1 MCSTTGRSGSS
12 RRQREKTERWSSA
25 LLRTPP
31 APPWPQ
37 TSPFGTPHAAFVTPV
52 TPCLSYVNDGNSIVS
67 KYHNTKTLTIHNL
80 ALHPPLNTNQNQ
92 TTKMPRKLS
101 KTKTLPS
108 PSSTTTPLPL
118 PPYLTDGLPLPR
130 LIVLDLDY
138 TLWPFYSDIH
148 ISPPIRSTAPQT
160 SITDRNNEP
169 FTLYRDV
176 PSILALLPT
185 LPNPIRLGVASKS
198 PVGDLCREVLKLI
211 RLPGGK
217 GVIEVFDA
225 GLEIYEGSKL
235 RHFEV
240 LRRRTGVA
248 YEDMLFFDDERPN
261 REVEKL
267 GVTMRLVG
275 DGLSWEELGRGV
287 EEWRA
292 RRGVV

>member
-1 MCSTTGRSGSS
+1 
-12 RRQREKTERWSSA
+12 
-25 LLRTPP
+25 
-31 APPWPQ
+31 
-37 TSPFGTPHAAFVTPV
+37 
-52 TPCLSYVNDGNSIVS
+52 
-67 KYHNTKTLTIHNL
+67 
-80 ALHPPLNTNQNQ
+80 
-92 TTKMPRKLS
+92 MPRKLS
-101 KTKTLPS
+101 KTKPPLPS
-108 PSSTTTPLPL
+108 PSTTTPLPP

-148 ISPPIRSTAPQT
+148 ISPPIRATAPLT

-169 FTLYRDV
+169 FTLYPDV

-185 LPNPIRLGVASKS
+185 LVPNPIRLGVASKS
-198 PVGDLCREVLKLI
+198 PVGDLCREVLRLI
-211 RLPGGK
+211 RLPAPAGGK

-225 GLEIYEGSKL
+225 GLEIYEGSKI

-261 REVEKL
+261 REVERL

-275 DGLSWEELGRGV
+275 GGLSWEELGKGV